1 MFLPPAMLL
10 DDIRIPQLAGKT
22 VGDLALAYTELVQ
35 KCKMKNADLQ
45 ALREYRVNLLKLRQE
60 IIMGKSK

>member
-10 DDIRIPQLAGKT
+10 DDIKIPE
-22 VGDLALAYTELVQ
+22 VGGNKVRDLALAYTNLVQ
-35 KCKMKNADLQ
+35 NCRLKNADLL

-60 IIMGKSK
+60 IMMGKE